1 MKSKITIIALL
12 AVVAF
17 FVLLYLSFSKVGNE
31 EVKKIAEAQKLRI
44 GFVLL
49 SDTADNGWN
58 ETHYRGIKAACDSL
72 GVQMSLIS
80 EIPEERDPLA
90 KAVNDMIADSLK
102 IIVLTSYSY
111 PILIK
116 DIIEK
121 HPDVMFYGINWEFD
135 APNYKA
141 YFVRIY
147 QARYLAGVLAGAM
160 TKTNHVGY
168 VAAMKNIQVYR
179 GLNAFILG
187 VQSVNP
193 KAKVYVRWTNSWN
206 EGDVEIENANKLIDS
221 SGVDVIAF
229 HQDRAYIIEVA
240 EKRGVYCIGNH
251 VENNRFSSK
260 MLSSIA
266 LDWGIIYKDFIQD
279 YIQKKDNENMD
290 YWLGLE
296 KDAVGL
302 AFYSSEVPDSVKALV
317 NEAIEK
323 IKAGYNMFSGRIV
336 DSNGKV
342 RSEEGETISDEVLRS
357 DMEWLVKGAVEP

>member
-1 MKSKITIIALL
+1 
-12 AVVAF
+12 
-17 FVLLYLSFSKVGNE
+17 
-31 EVKKIAEAQKLRI
+31 
-44 GFVLL
+44 
-49 SDTADNGWN
+49 
-58 ETHYRGIKAACDSL
+58 
-72 GVQMSLIS
+72 
-80 EIPEERDPLA
+80 
-90 KAVNDMIADSLK
+90 
-102 IIVLTSYSY
+102 
-111 PILIK
+111 
-116 DIIEK
+116 
-121 HPDVMFYGINWEFD
+121 
-135 APNYKA
+135 
-141 YFVRIY
+141 
-147 QARYLAGVLAGAM
+147 M

-266 LDWGIIYKDFIQD
+266 LNWGIIYKDFIQD

-302 AFYSSEVPDSVKALV
+302 AFYSSEVPDSVKTLV
-317 NEAIEK
+317 NDAIER

>member
-1 MKSKITIIALL
+1 MKSKITIATLV
-12 AVVAF
+12 AVIAF
-17 FVLLYLSFSKVGNE
+17 FVLLFVSFEKIGNE
-31 EVKKIAEAQKLRI
+31 ESAKVTKAPKLRV

-58 ETHYRGIKAACDSL
+58 ETHYKGIRAACDSL
-72 GVQMSLIS
+72 SVQASLTID
-80 EIPEERDPLA
+80 IPEEREPLF

-116 DIIEK
+116 DVIEA
-121 HPDVMFYGINWEFD
+121 HPEVTFYGINWEYS

-141 YFVRIY
+141 YFARIY
-147 QARYLAGVLAGAM
+147 QARYLAGIVAGAM

-193 KAKVYVRWTNSWN
+193 KARVYVRWTNSWN
-206 EGDVEIENANKLIDS
+206 EGETEIENANKLIDS
-221 SGVDVIAF
+221 SGIDVIGF

-240 EKRGVYCIGNH
+240 EKRGLYCIGNH
-251 VENNRFSSK
+251 VENNRFSPK

-266 LDWGIIYKDFIQD
+266 INWGIIYKDFIQD
-279 YIQKKDNENMD
+279 YFQKKDNENMD
-290 YWLGLE
+290 YWIGLE
-296 KDAVGL
+296 KGAVGL
-302 AFYSSEVPDSVKALV
+302 SFYSSEVPDSVKALV
-317 NEAIEK
+317 NDAAQK
-323 IKAGYNMFSGRIV
+323 IKDGYNIFSGKIV
-336 DSNGKV
+336 DSEGKV
-342 RSEEGETISDEVLRS
+342 HSEEGETIGDEILRG
-357 DMEWLVKGAVEP
+357 DMEWLVKGAIEP

>member
-1 MKSKITIIALL
+1 MRSKITIAALA
-12 AVVAF
+12 AVIIF
-17 FVLLYLSFSKVGNE
+17 FVLLFVSFERIGNE
-31 EVKKIAEAQKLRI
+31 DAGKKADTQKLRV

-58 ETHYRGIKAACDSL
+58 ETHYKGIKAACDSL
-72 GVQMSLIS
+72 DVQMVLTD
-80 EIPEERDPLA
+80 EIPEERAPLE
-90 KAVNDMIADSLK
+90 KAVNDMLAQGLK
-102 IIVLTSYSY
+102 VIVLTSYSY
-111 PILIK
+111 PIIIK
-116 DIIEK
+116 DIINA
-121 HPDVMFYGINWEFD
+121 HPDVMFFGINWEME

-141 YFVRIY
+141 YFARIY

-187 VQSVNP
+187 VKNTNS

-206 EGDVEIENANKLIDS
+206 EGNAEIENANKLIDS

-229 HQDRAYIIEVA
+229 HQDRSYIIETA
-240 EKRGVYCIGNH
+240 EKRGVFCIGNH
-251 VENNRFSSK
+251 VENNKFSSK

-266 LDWGIIYKDFIQD
+266 LDWGIIYKDFLQD

-317 NEAIEK
+317 NGAIEK
-323 IKAGYNMFSGRIV
+323 IKGGYNIFSGKIV
-336 DSNGKV
+336 DSEGKV
-342 RSEEGETISDEVLRS
+342 RSEDGESISDEVLRS
-357 DMEWLVKGAVEP
+357 EMEWLITGAIEP

>member
-58 ETHYRGIKAACDSL
+58 ETHYRGIRSACDSL
-72 GVQMSLIS
+72 GVQMSLIT
-80 EIPEERDPLA
+80 EIPEERVPLE
-90 KAVNDMIADSLK
+90 KAVNDMIADNLK

-111 PILIK
+111 PIIIK
-116 DIIEK
+116 DIIES

-141 YFVRIY
+141 YFARIY
-147 QARYLAGVLAGAM
+147 QARYLAGILAGAM
-160 TKTNHVGY
+160 TKTNNVGY

-206 EGDVEIENANKLIDS
+206 EGEVETENANKLIDS
-221 SGVDVIAF
+221 SGIDVIAF

-266 LDWGIIYKDFIQD
+266 LNWGIIYKDFIQD

-302 AFYSSEVPDSVKALV
+302 AFYSSEVPDSVKTLV
-317 NEAIEK
+317 NDAIER

-357 DMEWLVKGAVEP
+357 DMEWLIKGAVEP